1 MKKKVTLREYAI
13 MIEKSVM
20 EAKRNAE
27 AAGALEIDFDNIYV
41 IVDDVENYMDNEIID
56 CLKDVNGICTQ

>member
-20 EAKRNAE
+20 KAKEYAQE
-27 AAGALEIDFDNIYV
+27 AGALEIGFDNIYV
-41 IVDDVENYMDNEIID
+41 IVDDVENHMENEIID
-56 CLKDVNGICTQ
+56 CLKDVNMLCTQ

>member
-27 AAGALEIDFDNIYV
+27 AAGALEISFDNIYV